1 MEQLTEKQK
10 RILDFITDH
19 TAKEGHAPTIREI
32 ASRFRIT
39 IGPVQRYLK
48 TLVKKGHLKHRSGLS
63 RGIMVSSHKPWSR
76 VPVLGS
82 VPAGNPAEAIEG
94 IEDYLYIEK
103 DMVLSGTYFALKVK
117 GDSMTGAGIFDGD
130 TIVIRHQPDAEDGE
144 IVVAKVDGGEG
155 TVKRLRKNGN
165 EVYLQPENS
174 KYEPIRGSNI
184 EIAGKVVYLTRKI

>member
-10 RILDFITDH
+10 KVLEHISGCISGYG
-19 TAKEGHAPTIREI
+19 TAPSIREI
-32 ASRFRIT
+32 AGHFKVN
-39 IGPVQRYLK
+39 IGAAQK
-48 TLVKKGHLKHRSGLS
+48 HIAALVKKGYLKHTHGLS
-63 RGIMVSSHKPWSR
+63 RGITVSSHRPWTR

-94 IEDYLYIEK
+94 IEDYLYLEK

-117 GDSMTGAGIFDGD
+117 GDSMTGAGIYEGD
-130 TIVIRHQPDAEDGE
+130 TIVIRYQPDAEDGD

-155 TVKRLRKNGN
+155 TVKRLRKNGA
-165 EVYLQPENS
+165 EVYLQPENPG
-174 KYEPIRGSNI
+174 YEPIRGKDI